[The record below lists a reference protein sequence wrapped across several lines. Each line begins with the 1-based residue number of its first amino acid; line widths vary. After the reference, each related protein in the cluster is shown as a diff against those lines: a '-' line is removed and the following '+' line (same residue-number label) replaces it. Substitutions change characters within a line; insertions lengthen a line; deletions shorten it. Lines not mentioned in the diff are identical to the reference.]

1 MRHTIRLTDD
11 MPLRCP
17 AYRVSPLKRDIIQQQ
32 LKEMEADG
40 IVEPSSSPWA
50 SPVVLVPKPDGKWR
64 FCVDYRRL
72 NKKTLFDA
80 YPMPRIHDILE

>member
-1 MRHTIRLTDD
+1 
-11 MPLRCP
+11 
-17 AYRVSPLKRDIIQQQ
+17 
-32 LKEMEADG
+32 METDG

-50 SPVVLVPKPDGKWR
+50 YPVVLVPKPDRKWR